1 MGHVV
6 VDIIIVLEYK
16 VFSLMKS
23 TYITVYVLYFLE
35 YWLNDNEMIN
45 INVRHK
51 MMFLIFFFASHQYF
65 CPSLQQTG
73 ISVKEDKF

>member
-51 MMFLIFFFASHQYF
+51 MMFLIFPLCFTSILLSFFAANWN
-65 CPSLQQTG
+65 
-73 ISVKEDKF
+73 IS

>member
-1 MGHVV
+1 MGYVV
-6 VDIIIVLEYK
+6 VDIIIVFEYK

-45 INVRHK
+45 INVRYK
-51 MMFLIFFFASHQYF
+51 MMFLIFFFVLY
-65 CPSLQQTG
+65 
-73 ISVKEDKF
+73 

>member
-23 TYITVYVLYFLE
+23 TYITVYVLNFLE

-51 MMFLIFFFASHQYF
+51 MMFLIFLLCFTSILLSFFAANWN
-65 CPSLQQTG
+65 
-73 ISVKEDKF
+73 IS

>member
-6 VDIIIVLEYK
+6 VDIIIVLENK

-51 MMFLIFFFASHQYF
+51 MMFLIFLLCFTSILLSFFAANWN
-65 CPSLQQTG
+65 
-73 ISVKEDKF
+73 IS

>member
-1 MGHVV
+1 MGYVV
-6 VDIIIVLEYK
+6 VDIIIVFEYK

-45 INVRHK
+45 INVRYK
-51 MMFLIFFFASHQYF
+51 MMFLIFFFCF
-65 CPSLQQTG
+65 ILIFLCFFVVNWN
-73 ISVKEDKF
+73 IS

>member
-1 MGHVV
+1 MGYVV
-6 VDIIIVLEYK
+6 VDIIIVFEYK

-45 INVRHK
+45 INVRYK
-51 MMFLIFFFASHQYF
+51 MMFLIFFFCF
-65 CPSLQQTG
+65 ILIFLFFLFKC
-73 ISVKEDKF
+73 

>member
-51 MMFLIFFFASHQYF
+51 MMFLIFLLCFTSMPFSFFAANWN
-65 CPSLQQTG
+65 
-73 ISVKEDKF
+73 IS

>member
-51 MMFLIFFFASHQYF
+51 MMFLIFLLCFRSILLSFFAANWN
-65 CPSLQQTG
+65 
-73 ISVKEDKF
+73 IS

>member
-1 MGHVV
+1 MGYVV
-6 VDIIIVLEYK
+6 VDIIIVFENK

-45 INVRHK
+45 INVRYK
-51 MMFLIFFFASHQYF
+51 MMFLIFFFCF
-65 CPSLQQTG
+65 ILIFLFFFVVNWN
-73 ISVKEDKF
+73 IS

>member
-51 MMFLIFFFASHQYF
+51 MMFLIFLLCFTSILLSFLAANWN
-65 CPSLQQTG
+65 
-73 ISVKEDKF
+73 IS

>member
-23 TYITVYVLYFLE
+23 MYITVYVLYFLE

-45 INVRHK
+45 INVRH
-51 MMFLIFFFASHQYF
+51 
-65 CPSLQQTG
+65 
-73 ISVKEDKF
+73 

>member
-1 MGHVV
+1 MGYVV
-6 VDIIIVLEYK
+6 VDMIIVFEYK

-45 INVRHK
+45 INVRYK
-51 MMFLIFFFASHQYF
+51 MMFLIFFFCF
-65 CPSLQQTG
+65 ILIFLFFFVVNWN
-73 ISVKEDKF
+73 IS